1 MIVQIAALLT
11 ILWLCLI
18 AAYLVPALDRVRA
31 RSGQ

>member
-18 AAYLVPALDRVRA
+18 AAWLVPSFSRIDA
-31 RSGQ
+31 RKGK